1 VIREAA
7 SVIVLRDGTR
17 GPEVFLLR
25 RHRGASFMASSYV
38 FPGGASEPG
47 EDARTTAVRELF
59 EEAGVLFAKDAGAA
73 AETLQV
79 ASQEALRK
87 RVLAGNP
94 AVEVLR
100 LAGLVFTPDVLV
112 PWSHWITPSIEPKRF
127 SARFFVT
134 EMPSGQV
141 PQFDAT
147 ETVDQVWVTPA
158 DALARSKELA
168 LPPPQLRTFWEL
180 SKYAT
185 VDDVIAAAKKR
196 ADEPHPIM
204 PRLSPTNGGPCLL
217 LPWDPDYTI
226 TGTGEATPLAYV
238 PSWAIGPSRFYM
250 QDGAWT
256 HVVAPKV

>member
-1 VIREAA
+1 VGVTALRDAA
-7 SVIVLRDGTR
+7 TVIVLRPAATSF
-17 GPEVFLLR
+17 EVLLLR
-25 RHRGASFMASSYV
+25 RRTGASFMARACV
-38 FPGGASEPG
+38 FPGGGLEPG
-47 EDARTTAVRELF
+47 EDARAAAARELAEEAAVRI
-59 EEAGVLFAKDAGAA
+59 DTAA
-73 AETLQV
+73 
-79 ASQEALRK
+79 
-87 RVLAGNP
+87 
-94 AVEVLR
+94 
-100 LAGLVFTPDVLV
+100 LV

-134 EMPSGQV
+134 ELPPGQV

-147 ETVDQVWVTPA
+147 ETVDQVWVTPD

-168 LPPPQLRTFWEL
+168 LPPPQVRTFWEL
-180 SKYAT
+180 AQYKTIAE
-185 VDDVIAAAKKR
+185 VLAAAKKR

-238 PSWAIGPSRFYM
+238 PTWATGPSRFYM
-250 QDGAWT
+250 QDGTWK